1 METAAWGWPDGRHCA
16 RIPDMRRRFALAAS
30 LPALVALAAMALLA
44 DRLARRALEDELGAR
59 LVAVAQATAASL
71 PVDEIRLASAG
82 AGPVKPGGLGA
93 RLSTLARA
101 TGTRLALLRP
111 DGGALAD
118 SEGRAE
124 DGARMPGF
132 EEDHLEIARAAA
144 GAATASRAI
153 REDAEGLLQKTG
165 YAPLVADGRV
175 VAVVA
180 AEGAA
185 ASDRTLRGFRRLL
198 ATLAVAGAVVGAV
211 VAAIAGLNVVRP
223 LMRLTEAA
231 QRIARGD
238 LETPI
243 WKRKRRDQI
252 KTLRDTMEEMR
263 QALRA
268 RDEERETLLAGIAHE
283 VRNPLGGMDLFTGL
297 LAEELAGRP
306 EAAHA
311 ARVRSELAN
320 LERVVE
326 EFLDFARARPLDI
339 APVDLGGLAAEVR
352 DLALP
357 LALERGVRLAV
368 SGAGEAPGDRERLRR
383 AVLNLAR
390 NAIEASPAGAT
401 VEIAARAEGDQ
412 AEVEVRDRGP
422 GLSAGA
428 RERLFR
434 PFFTTKEKG
443 TGLGLALA
451 KKVTDAHGG
460 TLAVE
465 DRPGGGTVARVALP
479 AARPG

>member
-1 METAAWGWPDGRHCA
+1 
-16 RIPDMRRRFALAAS
+16 MRRRFALAAS
-30 LPALVALAAMALLA
+30 LPALLALATMALLA

-71 PVDEIRLASAG
+71 PSEEIPVTAAGSAERRGRLE
-82 AGPVKPGGLGA
+82 A

-111 DGGALAD
+111 DGLALAD
-118 SEGRAE
+118 SEGRARA
-124 DGARMPGF
+124 GARIPGL
-132 EEDHLEIARAAA
+132 EDDHAELARAAE
-144 GAATASRAI
+144 GTATASGAF
-153 REDAEGLLQKTG
+153 REGAEGLLRKTG
-165 YAPLVADGRV
+165 YAPLFGAEGRV

-185 ASDRTLRGFRRLL
+185 ASDRTLRAFRRLL

-283 VRNPLGGMDLFTGL
+283 VRNPLGGMDLFTGI

-320 LERVVE
+320 LERVVD
-326 EFLDFARARPLDI
+326 EFLDFARARPLDL
-339 APVDLGGLAAEVR
+339 APVDLGSLAAEVR

-357 LALERGVRLAV
+357 LALDRGVRLAV

-465 DRPGGGTVARVALP
+465 ARPGGGTVARVTLP
-479 AARPG
+479 TGRAP

>member
-1 METAAWGWPDGRHCA
+1 MP
-16 RIPDMRRRFALAAS
+16 IP
-30 LPALVALAAMALLA
+30 
-44 DRLARRALEDELGAR
+44 
-59 LVAVAQATAASL
+59 
-71 PVDEIRLASAG
+71 
-82 AGPVKPGGLGA
+82 GL
-93 RLSTLARA
+93 
-101 TGTRLALLRP
+101 
-111 DGGALAD
+111 
-118 SEGRAE
+118 
-124 DGARMPGF
+124 
-132 EEDHLEIARAAA
+132 EEDRAEIARAAA
-144 GAATASRAI
+144 GAATASAAI
-153 REDAEGLLQKTG
+153 REDAEGLLQKAG
-165 YAPLVADGRV
+165 YAPLLAADGRV

-198 ATLAVAGAVVGAV
+198 ASLAVAGAVVGAV
-211 VAAIAGLNVVRP
+211 VAAVAGLNVVRP

-243 WKRKRRDQI
+243 WKRKRKDQI

-268 RDEERETLLAGIAHE
+268 RDEEREALLAAIAHE
-283 VRNPLGGMDLFTGL
+283 VRNPLGGMDLFTGI

-311 ARVRSELAN
+311 ARVRAELAN

-326 EFLDFARARPLDI
+326 EFLDFARARPLDLS
-339 APVDLGGLAAEVR
+339 PVDLAALAAEVR

-368 SGAGEAPGDRERLRR
+368 AGAGTAPGDRERLRR

-401 VEIAARAEGDQ
+401 VEIAARADADQ
-412 AEVEVRDRGP
+412 AELEVRDRGP
-422 GLSAGA
+422 GLSAQA
-428 RERLFR
+428 REKLFR

-451 KKVTDAHGG
+451 KKVADAHGG

-479 AARPG
+479 ATRTD

>member
-1 METAAWGWPDGRHCA
+1 
-16 RIPDMRRRFALAAS
+16 
-30 LPALVALAAMALLA
+30 
-44 DRLARRALEDELGAR
+44 
-59 LVAVAQATAASL
+59 
-71 PVDEIRLASAG
+71 
-82 AGPVKPGGLGA
+82 
-93 RLSTLARA
+93 
-101 TGTRLALLRP
+101 
-111 DGGALAD
+111 
-118 SEGRAE
+118 
-124 DGARMPGF
+124 
-132 EEDHLEIARAAA
+132 
-144 GAATASRAI
+144 
-153 REDAEGLLQKTG
+153 
-165 YAPLVADGRV
+165 
-175 VAVVA
+175 
-180 AEGAA
+180 
-185 ASDRTLRGFRRLL
+185 
-198 ATLAVAGAVVGAV
+198 VVGAV

-252 KTLRDTMEEMR
+252 KTLSDTMEEMR

-283 VRNPLGGMDLFTGL
+283 VRNPLGGMDLFTGI

-311 ARVRSELAN
+311 ARVRAELAN

-326 EFLDFARARPLDI
+326 EFLDFARARPLDL
-339 APVDLGGLAAEVR
+339 APVDLGGLAGEVR

-357 LALERGVRLAV
+357 LALERSVRLAV

-401 VEIAARAEGDQ
+401 VEIAARAQ
-412 AEVEVRDRGP
+412 ADHAELEVRDRGP
-422 GLSAGA
+422 GLSAQA

-451 KKVTDAHGG
+451 KKVADAHGG
-460 TLAVE
+460 SIAVE
-465 DRPGGGTVARVALP
+465 DREGGGTVARLALP
-479 AARPG
+479 VPRQA

>member
-1 METAAWGWPDGRHCA
+1 
-16 RIPDMRRRFALAAS
+16 MRRRFALAAS

-59 LVAVAQATAASL
+59 LLAVAQAAAVSLPADDVKAAAS
-71 PVDEIRLASAG
+71 SAE
-82 AGPVKPGGLGA
+82 ARA
-93 RLSTLARA
+93 RLSARLGTLARA
-101 TGTRLALLRP
+101 TGTRLALLDPR
-111 DGGALAD
+111 GGALAD
-118 SEGRAE
+118 PEGR
-124 DGARMPGF
+124 GAGGRPVPGL
-132 EEDHLEIARAAA
+132 ERDRAEIARAAA
-144 GAATASRAI
+144 GTAAASRAI

-165 YAPLVADGRV
+165 YAPVVGPDGRV
-175 VAVVA
+175 AAVVA

-243 WKRKRRDQI
+243 WRRKRKDQI

-283 VRNPLGGMDLFTGL
+283 VRNPLGGMDLFAGI

-311 ARVRSELAN
+311 ARVRAELAN
-320 LERVVE
+320 LERVVD
-326 EFLDFARARPLDI
+326 EFLDFARARPLDL
-339 APVDLGGLAAEVR
+339 APVDLGGLGAEVR
-352 DLALP
+352 DLALSM
-357 LALERGVRLAV
+357 ALEQGVRLEV
-368 SGAGEAPGDRERLRR
+368 SGAGTALGDRERLRR
-383 AVLNLAR
+383 AALNLVR
-390 NAIEASPAGAT
+390 NAVEASPRGAS
-401 VEIAARAEGDQ
+401 VEIAARAQGDR
-412 AEVEVRDRGP
+412 AELEVRDRGP
-422 GLSAGA
+422 GLSPQA
-428 RERLFR
+428 RARLFR
-434 PFFTTKEKG
+434 PFFTTKERG

-451 KKVTDAHGG
+451 KKVADAHGG
-460 TLAVE
+460 AIAIV
-465 DRPGGGTVARVALP
+465 DRPGGGTVARLALP
-479 AARPG
+479 AVARP